1 MKLNKLQ
8 KPIYDWLLLKTG
20 YLKCSPKVIAKNYP
34 KKVSS
39 KDIQIALEQARI
51 VSKKQVEKVSAVA
64 MKPLSKVTTLIST
77 SKSYSCHSRYA

>member
-1 MKLNKLQ
+1 MKLSKIQ
-8 KPIYDWLLLKTG
+8 KPILNWILENPG
-20 YLKCSPKVIAKNYP
+20 YLKTSPKVVAKYYP

-64 MKPLSKVTTLIST
+64 MKPLSKVTIVNDFKIT
-77 SKSYSCHSRYA
+77 